1 MTSLSDEGWMT
12 APATV
17 AVLDALANAGGEGRF
32 VGGCVR
38 DALIGR
44 PVADIDIATPMLPQT
59 VINAVESAGLR
70 AVPTGL
76 AHGTITVVSAGRPHE
91 VTTLRRDVATDGRR
105 ATVAFTKSWNE
116 DAARRD
122 FRLNALY
129 ADRHGQLFD
138 PIGDGVADAVA
149 GRIVFVGEPEQRI
162 REDYLRILR
171 FFRFRAWFG
180 RGAPDRPAL
189 AACAALKD
197 GIAQLSAERVSAEL
211 LKLLAAP
218 DPSRAIHLMAET
230 GVLAEV
236 LPWTDGSRMFLLMI
250 GIERDPLMRLSALL
264 PEDASTVRA
273 AAEALR
279 LSNAQKARLLAA
291 LPDEI
296 EVDLAMSPA
305 AGRAALYQIG
315 RQAFR
320 DRVQRAWAMNLSQG
334 EAAQALLA
342 LADQWVRPEF
352 PISGS
357 DLQAVGLAP
366 GPGLGR
372 ILADLEAW
380 WVDHDFPDEGLEAE
394 LAQRVAEADRP

>member
-1 MTSLSDEGWMT
+1 MTRLSDQGWMM

-17 AVLDALANAGGEGRF
+17 AVLDALEAAGGEGRF

-44 PVADIDIATPMLPQT
+44 PVADIDIATPMLPEA
-59 VINAVESAGLR
+59 VIAAVEAAGLR

-91 VTTLRRDVATDGRR
+91 VTSLRRDVATDGRR

>member
-1 MTSLSDEGWMT
+1 MTRLSDEGWMT
-12 APATV
+12 VPATV

-105 ATVAFTKSWNE
+105 ATVAFTESWNE

-138 PIGDGVADAVA
+138 PSGQGVADAVA

-180 RGAPDRPAL
+180 QGEPDRPAL

-236 LPWTDGSRMFLLMI
+236 LPWTDGSRMFLPMI

-366 GPGLGR
+366 GPGMGR